1 VSKVPV
7 ENAFRAQH
15 MKIVARWNKPGF
27 TVIFRGMTDSR
38 KRGEITMSTK
48 QATEGEPRRRR
59 VASQTLPFQ
68 GCNGDP

>member
-48 QATEGEPRRRR
+48 QATEESR
-59 VASQTLPFQ
+59 A
-68 GCNGDP
+68 GDAWRAKHFPSRM